1 MCTKTLYTSVQEDI
15 EMNLKKSFLALVAV
29 SAMGVGLVGAT
40 NIGLVNVE
48 QVAQANPQ
56 IKTYDSQVQAVAAK
70 YNPQIEKAMANVN
83 KQTTDAQKQ
92 AVYNQQVLPLRQQE
106 QTEINAIITPLYKDI
121 ATKTE
126 QVRVAKKLDIVLS
139 NPNTIVA
146 TAKDSQVV
154 DITADVLNL
163 MKK

>member
-1 MCTKTLYTSVQEDI
+1 
-15 EMNLKKSFLALVAV
+15 MNLKKSILALVAV
-29 SAMGVGLVGAT
+29 SAMGVGLVSAA

-92 AVYNQQVLPLRQQE
+92 AVYDQQVLPLRQQE
-106 QTEINAIITPLYKDI
+106 QTEINAIITQLYKDI

-146 TAKDSQVV
+146 TSKDSQVV
-154 DITADVLNL
+154 DVTADVLNL